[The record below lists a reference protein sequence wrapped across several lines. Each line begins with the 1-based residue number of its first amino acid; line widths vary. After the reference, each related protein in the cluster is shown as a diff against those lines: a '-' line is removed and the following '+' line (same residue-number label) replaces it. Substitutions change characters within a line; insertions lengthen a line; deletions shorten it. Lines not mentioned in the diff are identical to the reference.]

1 MLIIAAGI
9 ISTSLAQPDLLDL
22 PIRHLLKDELRV
34 SESQMAML
42 FGIGA
47 LAWYVKPLAGL
58 LVDSIAL
65 FGTHRRHYLIVSAL
79 AAAALW
85 LSLGIVS
92 HSYLLLLTVV
102 IAIQFM
108 LVIGSTALGG
118 FLVEQGKL
126 LRAEGR
132 LVSWRVFVEQGCILV
147 AGPIG
152 GYLAGLPFGT
162 AVAVGAAIASLV
174 APVTAVCVAEPV
186 PDRSR
191 SVVTKNVLRDLGNS
205 RTMWV
210 VTGFLLVCNIPQS
223 FGTPL
228 YFYQKNT
235 LALSDV
241 TIGYLTATAGAGG
254 LLASILYGFLCQKL
268 SMLGLLVLGTI
279 GPSVGIL
286 AFLFYVSVPAALVV
300 ELLGGFSF
308 GMGTLALMQVSVIST
323 LTPSA
328 AFGFAVFMSVSNAG
342 AAIGDNLAAILV
354 DRFTMTLFDVIKVF
368 AVTSAAC
375 CVLVFFLPRGLL
387 AHLDGSRGSS
397 EPDCE

>member
-1 MLIIAAGI
+1 MLIIAVGI

-79 AAAALW
+79 LAAALW
-85 LSLGIVS
+85 LFLGIVS
-92 HSYLLLLTVV
+92 HSYFLLLIVV
-102 IAIQFM
+102 IAIQSM
-108 LVIGSTALGG
+108 LVIGSTVLGG
-118 FLVEQGKL
+118 LLVEQGKL

-132 LVSWRVFVEQGCILV
+132 LVSCRIFVEQACILV
-147 AGPIG
+147 AGPLG

-162 AVAVGAAIASLV
+162 AVVVGAAIAGLV
-174 APVTAVCVAEPV
+174 APITAVCVAEPV
-186 PDRSR
+186 PDRSKI
-191 SVVTKNVLRDLGNS
+191 VETKNVLHDFGNS
-205 RTMWV
+205 RAMWV
-210 VTGFLLVCNIPQS
+210 VAGFLLVCSIPQS

-228 YFYQKNT
+228 YFYQKNA
-235 LALSDV
+235 LALSDIE
-241 TIGYLTATAGAGG
+241 IGYLTATAGVGG

-286 AFLFYVSVPAALVV
+286 AFLFYISVPAAFVV
-300 ELLGGFSF
+300 EFLGGFFF
-308 GMGTLALMQVSVIST
+308 GIGTLALMQGAVIST
-323 LTPSA
+323 LTPFA
-328 AFGFAVFMSVSNAG
+328 AFGFAVFMSASNAG

-368 AVTSAAC
+368 AATSAAC

-387 AHLDGSRGSS
+387 DRLEGSRDCS
-397 EPDCE
+397 ELDCE

>member
-1 MLIIAAGI
+1 M
-9 ISTSLAQPDLLDL
+9 
-22 PIRHLLKDELRV
+22 
-34 SESQMAML
+34 
-42 FGIGA
+42 
-47 LAWYVKPLAGL
+47 
-58 LVDSIAL
+58 
-65 FGTHRRHYLIVSAL
+65 
-79 AAAALW
+79 
-85 LSLGIVS
+85 
-92 HSYLLLLTVV
+92 
-102 IAIQFM
+102 
-108 LVIGSTALGG
+108 
-118 FLVEQGKL
+118 
-126 LRAEGR
+126 
-132 LVSWRVFVEQGCILV
+132 
-147 AGPIG
+147 
-152 GYLAGLPFGT
+152 
-162 AVAVGAAIASLV
+162 AVGAAIASLV

-191 SVVTKNVLRDLGNS
+191 SVVTRNVLRDLGNS
-205 RTMWV
+205 RTVWV

-279 GPSVGIL
+279 SPSVGIL

-387 AHLDGSRGSS
+387 ARLDGSRGSS